1 MENANILAGDL
12 EQGVNH
18 VVGEVVD
25 GVAHGNRAGESA
37 QGYIFIF
44 PISNDI
50 LIDLPKNWR
59 VIAIDTVEL
68 LVSLGA
74 QVRIGGV
81 HQRHQ
86 FASGQFLHFAIH
98 FDFEHVAVGN

>member
-1 MENANILAGDL
+1 MENADILAGDL

-18 VVGEVVD
+18 IIGEVVD
-25 GVAHGNRAGESA
+25 GIAHGNRAGESA

-59 VIAIDTVEL
+59 VIAIDAVEL

-74 QVRIGGV
+74 QVRIGV
-81 HQRHQ
+81 THQRHQ
-86 FASGQFLHFAIH
+86 LTSGHFLHFAI
-98 FDFEHVAVGN
+98 DLDTEYVAIGN